1 MSETDMNMRHTPA
14 TADAATSHTLTVPRK
29 PCIAFLSAV
38 LDMHYLA
45 PAFQAACPGIDLRL
59 GHDLGRLE
67 DIDAALCWY
76 PPDGLMSR
84 MPNLRLVQSVGAGVD
99 HILAVPDL
107 PATASLCRIV
117 DPDMGRGMVAY
128 VTWAVIH
135 RHRHMDAYV
144 EHARAGEWIEH
155 PVVPPRKHRVGIAG
169 LGTLGMACAR
179 ALLGIG
185 YAVSGWSRS
194 AKADVPDGLIA
205 YAGQDSLG
213 TFLAACDTLICLL
226 PLTDDTRG
234 FLNADLFAR
243 LPRGAHL
250 INVGRGDHLVEA
262 DLLTAIA
269 SGQVGAATLDALSQE
284 PLPSDHPFWADPR
297 ILVTPHI
304 ATRTSPDVIA
314 AQMLANLATLDAG
327 GRPRWET
334 DPAVGY

>member
-1 MSETDMNMRHTPA
+1 MSNIDMTTATPA
-14 TADAATSHTLTVPRK
+14 APGKK
-29 PCIAFLSAV
+29 PCVAFLSAV

-59 GHDLGRLE
+59 GTDLGRLE

-76 PPDGLMSR
+76 PPAGVMSR
-84 MPNLRLVQSVGAGVD
+84 LPNLRLVQSVGAGID

-107 PATASLCRIV
+107 PASASLCRIV

-135 RHRHMDAYV
+135 RHRHMDAYI
-144 EHARAGEWIEH
+144 EHARSREWIEH
-155 PVVPPRKHRVGIAG
+155 PVVPPRKHRIGIAG

-185 YAVSGWSRS
+185 YNVSGWSRS
-194 AKADVPDGLIA
+194 AKADAPEGLTT
-205 YAGQDSLG
+205 YAGQDQLG
-213 TFLAACDTLICLL
+213 DFLAHCDTFICLL
-226 PLTDDTRG
+226 PLTGETRG
-234 FLNADLFAR
+234 FLDAKLFAQ

-262 DLLTAIA
+262 DLLAALA
-269 SGQVGAATLDALSQE
+269 SGQIGAATLDALTQE
-284 PLPSDHPFWADPR
+284 PLPPEHPFWADSR
-297 ILVTPHI
+297 ILITPHI

-314 AQMLANLATLDAG
+314 AQMLDNLAVVDAG
-327 GRPRWET
+327 GRPRYAT
-334 DPAVGY
+334 DPATGY

>member
-1 MSETDMNMRHTPA
+1 MSAIDTSPLA
-14 TADAATSHTLTVPRK
+14 AATGTRK
-29 PCIAFLSAV
+29 PCIGFLSAV

-59 GHDLGRLE
+59 GKDLGRLE
-67 DIDAALCWY
+67 DIDAVLCWY
-76 PPDGLMSR
+76 PPEGVMSR
-84 MPNLRLVQSVGAGVD
+84 LPNLRLVQSVGAGVD

-107 PATASLCRIV
+107 PASASLCRIV

-128 VTWAVIH
+128 VTWAVVH
-135 RHRHMDAYV
+135 RHRHMDAYI
-144 EHARAGEWIEH
+144 EHARAREWVEH
-155 PVVPPRKHRVGIAG
+155 PVVPPRRHRVGIAG

-194 AKADVPDGLIA
+194 AKDDVPEGLTT
-205 YAGQDSLG
+205 YAGQDALG
-213 TFLAACDTLICLL
+213 AFLGQCDTLICLL
-226 PLTDDTRG
+226 PLTDETRG
-234 FLNADLFAR
+234 FLDAALFAQ

-262 DLLTAIA
+262 DLLAALA
-269 SGQVGAATLDALSQE
+269 SGQIGAATLDALSQE
-284 PLPSDHPFWADPR
+284 PLPPEHPFWADPR

-314 AQMLANLATLDAG
+314 AQMLENLAVIDAG
-327 GRPRWET
+327 GRPRWAT